1 MAYDL
6 YVITDR
12 QIARGLSHAEIAR
25 RAVSGGADAI
35 QLRDKTLSSRAL
47 VQAASE
53 IRSITRETGTCF
65 IVNDRIDIALATGA
79 DGVHLGQEDLPVM
92 SARRIAPPGFIIGVS
107 IGTVAE
113 AVSAVSA
120 GADYIALS
128 PTFDTGSKAD
138 AGPGYG
144 LRTLRKICEMVSV
157 PVIAIG
163 GINPGNV
170 AGVVA
175 AGAAGIAVIS
185 AVVSAEDIAGAARYL
200 KESIR
205 DTKASIPERRSHV
218 SCDHY
223 SDCS

>member
-12 QIARGLSHAEIAR
+12 RIARGLSHAEIAR
-25 RAVSGGADAI
+25 RAVSGGADVI
-35 QLRDKTLSSRAL
+35 QLRDKTLSSRAMI
-47 VQAASE
+47 QAAWE

-65 IVNDRIDIALATGA
+65 IVNDRIDIALAAGA
-79 DGVHLGQEDLPVM
+79 DGVHLGHEDLPVI

-107 IGTVAE
+107 IGTVAG

-128 PTFDTGSKAD
+128 PTFDTASKED

-144 LRTLRKICEMVSV
+144 LQTLREICETVSV

-163 GINPGNV
+163 GINPGNL
-170 AGVVA
+170 AGVIA

-185 AVVSAEDIAGAARYL
+185 AVVASEDIAGAARNL
-200 KESIR
+200 KELIR
-205 DTKASIPERRSHV
+205 DAKASIPQRRSNV
-218 SCDHY
+218 SCDQY